1 MIAAASGSVHVS
13 TFRRPAISTAWPSRS
28 RLNGPQFAGCVTQT
42 CSGGP
47 PWRSVAIPTT
57 QASNRAVSACAENG
71 APPTTSGTES
81 PIRRLNSRTT
91 RDGSAAPC
99 CSAAS
104 PTTISPPRRTNTTDG
119 TCIARMPSPSISTR
133 PSTFTAAAV

>member
-1 MIAAASGSVHVS
+1 M
-13 TFRRPAISTAWPSRS
+13 
-28 RLNGPQFAGCVTQT
+28 NGPQFAGCVTHT

-47 PWRSVAIPTT
+47 PCRSVATPTT
-57 QASNRAVSACAENG
+57 QASNRAVNAWAENG

-81 PIRRLNSRTT
+81 PMRRLNSRTT

-104 PTTISPPRRTNTTDG
+104 PTTTSPSRRTNTTDG
-119 TCIARMPSPSISTR
+119 TCIARMPRPSISTR